1 VVADAATA
9 DVIAGSF
16 SLLPNHLGAIG
27 RVAPL
32 FLHKTSRLG
41 ADSPGVEIYFRDSS
55 VRSLSGTPEQSCSY
69 SKFFRP
75 RGHSVTLEA
84 FYWAVKEGGSMT
96 DREVVK
102 QTAELLRGIIRS
114 IDKKL
119 EYSLMDQT
127 QEGRFSLR
135 LSSRGREG
143 IVSLLTDDLRVAG
156 QDTVRKNALRQK
168 IKNTRD
174 HLLSNYVVDV
184 MGNRVAKMLKKAG
197 GAKDESKPSFFRPS
211 QGRRR

>member
-1 VVADAATA
+1 ME
-9 DVIAGSF
+9 
-16 SLLPNHLGAIG
+16 AIY
-27 RVAPL
+27 RAE
-32 FLHKTSRLG
+32 TR
-41 ADSPGVEIYFRDSS
+41 
-55 VRSLSGTPEQSCSY
+55 
-69 SKFFRP
+69 
-75 RGHSVTLEA
+75 
-84 FYWAVKEGGSMT
+84 GGSMIE
-96 DREVVK
+96 RQMVK

-143 IVSLLTDDLRVAG
+143 TVSILTGDLLVAG
-156 QDTVRKNALRQK
+156 QDAVRKNAVRQK
-168 IKNTRD
+168 IKSTRD

-184 MGNRVAKMLKKAG
+184 MGKRVAKMLKQAG
-197 GAKDESKPSFFRPS
+197 GGKDEAQPSFFRRP